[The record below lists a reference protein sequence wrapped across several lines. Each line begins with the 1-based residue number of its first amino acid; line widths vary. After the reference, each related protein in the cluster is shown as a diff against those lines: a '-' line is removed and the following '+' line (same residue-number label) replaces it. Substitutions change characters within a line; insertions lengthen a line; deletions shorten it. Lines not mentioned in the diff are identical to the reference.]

1 MAESVSA
8 HVTMELHSRITP
20 IIHAP
25 TRFELNDSPPKVQGW
40 VSTVKN
46 KRGNDMTGLI
56 TMDDLTNEAILEV
69 LDDAERLL
77 PVARGDTYLPL
88 LQGKILGNLFF
99 EPSTRTRMSFET
111 AMKRLGG
118 DVVNLGD
125 VKTSSVVKGET
136 LYDTIQMVDGYTD
149 IIAMRHPR
157 QGAAQ
162 YAQDSA
168 RVPVLN
174 GGDGAGHH
182 PTQTMLDLFTIRQ
195 AHGSL
200 EGLKVVLAGDLRYGR
215 TVHSLSHALTRFG
228 CELVLASPNLLRMP
242 REIVEDLTAHGA
254 TVTETEDLLGSID
267 EADVVYMTRIQ
278 KERFADE
285 DEYIKVAGAY
295 KLHANNLE
303 GAKASM
309 VIMHP
314 LPRVD
319 EIHPSV
325 DSTRH
330 ARYFEQAF
338 NGVVARM
345 ALLCRLLGVSVPT
358 DVPEGGE
365 A

>member
-1 MAESVSA
+1 M
-8 HVTMELHSRITP
+8 P
-20 IIHAP
+20 
-25 TRFELNDSPPKVQGW
+25 
-40 VSTVKN
+40 
-46 KRGNDMTGLI
+46 GLI
-56 TMDDLTNEAILEV
+56 TMDDLSNDEILAI
-69 LDDAERLL
+69 LDDARRLL
-77 PVARGDTYLPL
+77 PVAKGEVYLPL

-136 LYDTIQMVDGYTD
+136 LFDTIQMVDGYTD

-162 YAQDSA
+162 YAQDAAS
-168 RVPVLN
+168 VPILN

-182 PTQTMLDLFTIRQ
+182 PTQTMLDLFTIQQ
-195 AHGSL
+195 AHGRL
-200 EGLKVVLAGDLRYGR
+200 DGLKVVLAGDLRYGR

-228 CELVLASPNLLRMP
+228 CELVFASPSLLKMP
-242 REIVEDLTAHGA
+242 SEIVADLKAHGGN
-254 TVTETEDLLGSID
+254 VTETEDLLGSLAD
-267 EADVVYMTRIQ
+267 ADVVYMTRIQ

-285 DEYIKVAGAY
+285 DEYAKVAGAY
-295 KLHANNLE
+295 KLHATNLE
-303 GAKASM
+303 GAKEGM
-309 VIMHP
+309 IIMHP

-325 DSTRH
+325 DNTRH

-345 ALLCRLLGVSVPT
+345 ALLCKLLNISVPAT
-358 DVPEGGE
+358 IEEGE

>member
-1 MAESVSA
+1 
-8 HVTMELHSRITP
+8 
-20 IIHAP
+20 
-25 TRFELNDSPPKVQGW
+25 
-40 VSTVKN
+40 
-46 KRGNDMTGLI
+46 
-56 TMDDLTNEAILEV
+56 MDDLTNEDIHSILA
-69 LDDAERLL
+69 DAERLL
-77 PVARGDTYLPL
+77 PIARGESYLPL

-136 LYDTIQMVDGYTD
+136 LFDTIQMVDGYTD

-157 QGAAQ
+157 QGAAR
-162 YAQDSA
+162 YAQDAA
-168 RVPVLN
+168 RVPILN

-182 PTQTMLDLFTIRQ
+182 PTQTMLDLFTIQ
-195 AHGSL
+195 QSHGTL
-200 EGLKVVLAGDLRYGR
+200 EGLTVILAGDLRYGR
-215 TVHSLSHALTRFG
+215 TVHSLSHALVRFG
-228 CELVLASPNLLRMP
+228 CRLIFASPDLLRMP
-242 REIVEDLTAHGA
+242 TEIVEDLREHGA
-254 TVTETEDLLGSID
+254 DVTETEDLLGNNNQ
-267 EADVVYMTRIQ
+267 ADVVYMTRIQ

-285 DEYIKVAGAY
+285 DEYTKVAGAY
-295 KLHANNLE
+295 KLHARDLANVKSE
-303 GAKASM
+303 M
-309 VIMHP
+309 VILHP

-325 DSTRH
+325 DDTRH

-345 ALLCRLLGVSVPT
+345 ALLCRLLNIEIP
-358 DVPEGGE
+358 DEIPGGD

>member
-1 MAESVSA
+1 MA
-8 HVTMELHSRITP
+8 
-20 IIHAP
+20 
-25 TRFELNDSPPKVQGW
+25 
-40 VSTVKN
+40 
-46 KRGNDMTGLI
+46 GLI
-56 TMDDLTNEAILEV
+56 TMDDLSNDEILRI

-77 PVARGDTYLPL
+77 PVAQGKVYLPL
-88 LQGKILGNLFF
+88 LQGRILGNLFF

-162 YAQDSA
+162 YAQDA
-168 RVPVLN
+168 ATVPILN

-195 AHGSL
+195 AHGKL
-200 EGLKVVLAGDLRYGR
+200 DGLKVVLAGDLRYGR

-228 CELVLASPNLLRMP
+228 CELIFASPRLLKMP
-242 REIVEDLTAHGA
+242 AEIVEDLNSHGSS
-254 TVTETEDLLGSID
+254 VVETEDLLSSIHD
-267 EADVVYMTRIQ
+267 ADVIYMTRIQ

-285 DEYIKVAGAY
+285 DEYTKVAGAY
-295 KLHANNLE
+295 KLHAKNLE
-303 GAKASM
+303 GAKESM
-309 VIMHP
+309 IIMHP

-325 DSTRH
+325 DTTRH

-345 ALLCRLLGVSVPT
+345 ALLCNLLDIEVPASIG
-358 DVPEGGE
+358 PEGGD

>member
-1 MAESVSA
+1 MFFADGLEEGDNMA
-8 HVTMELHSRITP
+8 
-20 IIHAP
+20 
-25 TRFELNDSPPKVQGW
+25 
-40 VSTVKN
+40 
-46 KRGNDMTGLI
+46 GLI
-56 TMDDLTNEAILEV
+56 TMDDLSNEEIISI

-77 PVARGDTYLPL
+77 PVAKGDLYLPL

-136 LYDTIQMVDGYTD
+136 LFDTIQMVDGYTD

-157 QGAAQ
+157 QGAAR
-162 YAQDSA
+162 YAQDA
-168 RVPVLN
+168 AQVPILN

-195 AHGSL
+195 SQRKL
-200 EGLKVVLAGDLRYGR
+200 ENLEVVLAGDLRYGR
-215 TVHSLSHALTRFG
+215 TVHSLSHALIRFG
-228 CELVLASPNLLRMP
+228 CEIVLASPELLRMP
-242 REIVEDLTAHGA
+242 KEIVEDLVAHGA
-254 TVTETEDLLGSID
+254 KVTETTDLYGNLDS
-267 EADVVYMTRIQ
+267 ADVVYMTRIQ

-285 DEYIKVAGAY
+285 DEYVKVAGAY
-295 KLHANNLE
+295 KLD
-303 GAKASM
+303 ASHLDGCKSEM
-309 VIMHP
+309 IVMHP

-325 DSTRH
+325 DVTRH
-330 ARYFEQAF
+330 AKYFEQAF

-345 ALLCRLLGVSVPT
+345 ALLCRLLGVT
-358 DVPEGGE
+358 VPEKVGGE

>member
-1 MAESVSA
+1 MFFADRIEEGDIMA
-8 HVTMELHSRITP
+8 
-20 IIHAP
+20 
-25 TRFELNDSPPKVQGW
+25 
-40 VSTVKN
+40 
-46 KRGNDMTGLI
+46 GLI
-56 TMDDLTNEAILEV
+56 TMDDLSNEEIISI

-77 PVARGDTYLPL
+77 PVAKGDLYLPL

-136 LYDTIQMVDGYTD
+136 LFDTIQMVDGYTD

-157 QGAAQ
+157 QGAAR
-162 YAQDSA
+162 YAQDAA
-168 RVPVLN
+168 RVPILN

-195 AHGSL
+195 SHGKL
-200 EGLKVVLAGDLRYGR
+200 ENLKVVLAGDLRYGR
-215 TVHSLSHALTRFG
+215 TVHSLSHALIRFG
-228 CELVLASPNLLRMP
+228 CEIVLASPELLRMP
-242 REIVEDLTAHGA
+242 KEIVEDLVAHGA
-254 TVTETEDLLGSID
+254 KVTETTDLYGNLES
-267 EADVVYMTRIQ
+267 ADVVYMTRIQ

-285 DEYIKVAGAY
+285 DEYVKVAGAY
-295 KLHANNLE
+295 KLD
-303 GAKASM
+303 ASHLDGCKSEM
-309 VIMHP
+309 IVMHP

-325 DSTRH
+325 DVTRH
-330 ARYFEQAF
+330 AKYFEQAF

-345 ALLCRLLGVSVPT
+345 ALLCRLLGVTVPQK
-358 DVPEGGE
+358 VGGE

>member
-1 MAESVSA
+1 MA
-8 HVTMELHSRITP
+8 
-20 IIHAP
+20 
-25 TRFELNDSPPKVQGW
+25 
-40 VSTVKN
+40 
-46 KRGNDMTGLI
+46 GLI
-56 TMDDLTNEAILEV
+56 TMDDLTNEEIISI
-69 LDDAERLL
+69 LDDAQRLL
-77 PVARGDTYLPL
+77 PVARGETFLPL

-125 VKTSSVVKGET
+125 VSTSSVVKGET

-168 RVPVLN
+168 RVPILN

-182 PTQTMLDLFTIRQ
+182 PTQTMLDLLTIRE
-195 AHGSL
+195 AHGTL
-200 EGLKVVLAGDLRYGR
+200 EGLNVVLAGDLRYGR

-228 CELVLASPNLLRMP
+228 CNLTFASPSLLKMP
-242 REIVEDLTAHGA
+242 EEIVSDLQAHGA
-254 TVTETEDLLGSID
+254 VVHETEDLFSTIQT
-267 EADVVYMTRIQ
+267 ADVIYMTRIQ
-278 KERFADE
+278 KERFGDE
-285 DEYIKVAGAY
+285 DEYKKVAGAY
-295 KLHANNLE
+295 KLHANDLK
-303 GAKASM
+303 GAKETM
-309 VIMHP
+309 IVMHP

-325 DSTRH
+325 DHTRH

-345 ALLCRLLGVSVPT
+345 ALLCHLLKVEIPAT
-358 DVPEGGE
+358 IPIGGDQ
-365 A
+365 

>member
-1 MAESVSA
+1 MRKDNVHEIVVTVS
-8 HVTMELHSRITP
+8 
-20 IIHAP
+20 
-25 TRFELNDSPPKVQGW
+25 
-40 VSTVKN
+40 
-46 KRGNDMTGLI
+46 RGGAAMGGLI
-56 TMDDLTNEAILEV
+56 TMDDLTNEEIIAI

-77 PVARGDTYLPL
+77 PVAKGELYLPL
-88 LQGKILGNLFF
+88 LQGRILGNLFF

-136 LYDTIQMVDGYTD
+136 LFDTIQMVDGYTD

-168 RVPVLN
+168 RVPILN

-195 AHGSL
+195 AHGKL
-200 EGLKVVLAGDLRYGR
+200 DGLKVVLAGDLRYGR
-215 TVHSLSHALTRFG
+215 TVHSLSHALTRFD
-228 CELVLASPNLLRMP
+228 CELVFASPELLRMP
-242 REIVEDLTAHGA
+242 RDIVADLSAHGA
-254 TVTETEDLLGSID
+254 KITETEDLYSMMND
-267 EADVVYMTRIQ
+267 ADVIYMTRIQ
-278 KERFADE
+278 KERFSDE
-285 DEYIKVAGAY
+285 DEYAKVAGAY
-295 KLHANNLE
+295 KLHSNDLNDV
-303 GAKASM
+303 KADM
-309 VIMHP
+309 IIMHP

-325 DSTRH
+325 DATRH

-345 ALLCRLLGVSVPT
+345 ALLCKLLGVSVPKN
-358 DVPEGGE
+358 VEKEGS
-365 A
+365 AL